1 MTTPFRSSAALL
13 ALALSASPAAAQA
26 GDTARLAALYDA
38 RDCFTLRETL
48 AARPDDGAPETAFY
62 RAFVAGAFNR
72 PDESVAE
79 ARRYLEWA
87 GSAPAP
93 GRRVEAETILAEN
106 LVRAHRYG
114 EAADVYA
121 RLLPEVT
128 DSARRADF
136 PMAVRVFGALRD
148 VPAQTLE
155 LSGPL
160 RVPLTRDKAGLV
172 NVPVMVGDTGEHF
185 VFDTGANLSTIS
197 ESGARAFGFRIIDR
211 PVEAGTASGRNTPG
225 RLAVAPEFRIGA
237 ATVRNAVFLVLP
249 DSALAFPQIDY
260 RIHGIVGFPVI
271 AALGEVTLTR
281 AGELVVDPAPASSA
295 GMDGEPN
302 LCLNG
307 LEPLVRVT
315 MGPDTLHFG
324 LDTGAQNSTLF
335 PPFHALRR
343 ADVEGRGTERTTR
356 VGGAGGSREMRSFAY
371 GPVTLAVGGRE
382 ATVARL
388 SVLPERT
395 IERSRYVYGDIGQD
409 VIRQF
414 EAMTLD
420 FRRMQIRFR

>member
-1 MTTPFRSSAALL
+1 MTTTKPFRSSAALL
-13 ALALSASPAAAQA
+13 AFLLTASSAAAQA
-26 GDTARLAALYDA
+26 PDTARLAALYEA
-38 RDCFTLRETL
+38 RDCFTLREAL
-48 AARPDDGAPETAFY
+48 AAGPADRAPETAFY

-72 PDESVAE
+72 PDESVRE
-79 ARRYLEWA
+79 AQRYLSWE
-87 GSAPAP
+87 GSARAP
-93 GRRVEAETILAEN
+93 GRRIEAETILAEN

-121 RLLPEVT
+121 RLLPEVA
-128 DSARRADF
+128 DSARRAGF
-136 PMAVRVFGALRD
+136 AMAVQVFGALRG
-148 VPAQTLE
+148 VPAQTVALAGE
-155 LSGPL
+155 V

-172 NVPVMVGDTGEHF
+172 NVEVAAGDTGERF
-185 VFDTGANLSTIS
+185 VFDTGANLSTVT
-197 ESGARAFGFRIIDR
+197 ESTARAFGFRIIDR
-211 PVEAGTASGRNTPG
+211 PVEAGTASGRNTAG
-225 RLAVAPEFRIGA
+225 RLAVAPELKIGA

-281 AGELVVDPAPASSA
+281 AGELVVEPASA
-295 GMDGEPN
+295 TAAEGEPN

-307 LEPLVRVT
+307 LEPLVRVAV
-315 MGPDTLHFG
+315 GADTLHFG
-324 LDTGAQNSTLF
+324 LDTGAQSSTLF

-343 ADVEGRGTERTTR
+343 AELEPRGPERTTR
-356 VGGAGGSREMRSFAY
+356 LGGAGGSREVRAFDY
-371 GPVTLAVGGRE
+371 GPVTLSVGGRA
-382 ATVARL
+382 ATVERL

-395 IERSRYVYGDIGQD
+395 IERSRFVYGDIGQD

-420 FRRMQIRFR
+420 FRRMRIRFR